1 MRQELTAI
9 HTDDRLAVLL
19 VGVTEAL
26 IDELLRGEGLD
37 DTQPAECLLDLTDE
51 LPPLVLRLEAGAL
64 ERLPYAPHDEARDG
78 QDEEDEEGEL
88 PADDEH
94 RAEVDEDEDRVLQKE
109 IERTHHGVLH
119 LPDVPRDTSQHVTLA
134 LFAEEAQRQSQ
145 DLCIELI
152 AQVTDDPRADRH
164 EEEAPEVGSTD
175 LQERHQHQI
184 DTEDDER
191 VGGSLGL
198 DKLGD
203 EVAEVIRHHLLHL
216 RPTRLGGEVKRAE
229 GDISRHPLLDLE
241 EDIEDGHHKGE
252 GHQIEQSAQDVEE
265 HRKAQVPLIIRSDEA
280 ADQHEYIFHLCI
292 LGLAHRGL
300 LLGLASVRRLLI
312 QM

>member
-1 MRQELTAI
+1 MRQELTAV
-9 HTDDRLAVLL
+9 HTDDCLAVLL

-26 IDELLRGEGLD
+26 INELLCGEGLD
-37 DTQPAECLLDLTDE
+37 DTQPAERLLDLTDE

-64 ERLPYAPHDEARDG
+64 ERLPYASHDEARDG

-109 IERTHHGVLH
+109 IERTHHGILH
-119 LPDVPRDTSQHVTLA
+119 LPDVPRDTGQHVALA
-134 LFAEEAQRQSQ
+134 LFAEEAQRQSK

-152 AQVTDDPRADRH
+152 TQVTDDSRTDRH

-184 DTEDDER
+184 DAEDDEC
-191 VGGSLGL
+191 VGGSLSL
-198 DKLGD
+198 DEPRD
-203 EVAEVIRHHLLHL
+203 EVAKVIRHHLLHL

-292 LGLAHRGL
+292 LGLTHRGL
-300 LLGLASVRRLLI
+300 LLGLASARRLLI

>member
-1 MRQELTAI
+1 MRQELAAI
-9 HTDDRLAVLL
+9 HTDDRLAILL
-19 VGVTEAL
+19 VGVTETL
-26 IDELLRGEGLD
+26 INELFRGEGLD
-37 DTQPAECLLDLTDE
+37 DTQPAERLLNLTDE

-64 ERLPYAPHDEARDG
+64 ERLPYASHDEARDG

-94 RAEVDEDEDRVLQKE
+94 RAEVDEDEDRIFQKE
-109 IERTHHGVLH
+109 VERTHHGVLH
-119 LPDVPRDTSQHVTLA
+119 LPDVTRDTGQYVTLA
-134 LFAEEAQRQSQ
+134 LFAEEAQWQGK
-145 DLCIELI
+145 DLSIELI
-152 AQVTDDPRADRH
+152 AQVTDDPRTDRH

-184 DTEDDER
+184 DAEDDEC

-198 DKLGD
+198 DELRD
-203 EVAEVIRHHLLHL
+203 EVAEVIRRHLLHL
-216 RPTRLGGEVKRAE
+216 RPTRLGGEIKRAE

-241 EDIEDGHHKGE
+241 EDIEDGHHEGE

-280 ADQHEYIFHLCI
+280 ADQHKYIFHLCI

-300 LLGLASVRRLLI
+300 LLGLASARRLLI